1 MFTSEVSIS
10 ISQFKK
16 STEKYPFNVVNL
28 ITKIKE
34 NLMLQ

>member
-10 ISQFKK
+10 ISQLKK
-16 STEKYPFNVVNL
+16 YTEKYPFNVLNL
-28 ITKIKE
+28 VTKILK